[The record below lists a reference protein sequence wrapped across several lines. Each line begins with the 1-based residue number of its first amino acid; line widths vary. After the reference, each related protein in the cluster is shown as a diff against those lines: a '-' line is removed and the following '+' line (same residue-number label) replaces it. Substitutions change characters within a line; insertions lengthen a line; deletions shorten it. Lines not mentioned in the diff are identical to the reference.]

1 MLTSSSLYALNMI
14 LTVVVHMY
22 DPWLSIVFKPVNLV
36 CVCASAYECV
46 RVCVC
51 VLLLLQDKK
60 LRLLE
65 DIFSFSL
72 GTQP

>member
-22 DPWLSIVFKPVNLV
+22 DTRVR
-36 CVCASAYECV
+36 ASV
-46 RVCVC
+46 RVSACVC

-65 DIFSFSL
+65 VTFSFSL